1 MDIVGGRLHPGQDLA
16 VGFFF
21 PECIS
26 MHRGLL
32 NEHRPL
38 TTHRGHAEFRP
49 LNKHRPLTT
58 HRGHAEFRPL
68 TAHRGHVVIV
78 TSFEISK
85 CVRLYPCS
93 RGVWFSLLSCLNRDQ
108 QGSQRLLRVH
118 STRVPPMV
126 CLQSTYGSLLIEYL
140 RLSFGSSYPA
150 LFPARSGTGT
160 RRNPCLPD
168 LWTKP
173 LLTSEVDSHGKADAT
188 FRLAQDR

>member
-1 MDIVGGRLHPGQDLA
+1 
-16 VGFFF
+16 
-21 PECIS
+21 
-26 MHRGLL
+26 MHRGL
-32 NEHRPL
+32 
-38 TTHRGHAEFRP
+38 

-126 CLQSTYGSLLIEYL
+126 CLQSTYGSLLTC
-140 RLSFGSSYPA
+140 RVQNPDTQRTGPVGAAHGGQRDGGSWAEQGADSSVGPEANRPSSPPGYHKQ
-150 LFPARSGTGT
+150 LF
-160 RRNPCLPD
+160 
-168 LWTKP
+168 
-173 LLTSEVDSHGKADAT
+173 
-188 FRLAQDR
+188 